1 MYGEV
6 SGESDCE
13 AIEFYT
19 CIFLK
24 NAIGYIEKRRQCKGI
39 WRAYS
44 LEQLQISQAVRK
56 RRI

>member
-24 NAIGYIEKRRQCKGI
+24 NAIGYIEKRRQCKGDLESLFTGEAADSTS
-39 WRAYS
+39 RA
-44 LEQLQISQAVRK
+44 
-56 RRI
+56 